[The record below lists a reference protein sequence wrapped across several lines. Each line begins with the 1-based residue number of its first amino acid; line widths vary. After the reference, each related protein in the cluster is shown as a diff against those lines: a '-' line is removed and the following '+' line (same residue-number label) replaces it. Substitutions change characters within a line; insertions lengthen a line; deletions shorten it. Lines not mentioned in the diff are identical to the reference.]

1 MNRKKSIKKLIMQQ
15 FVFFAA
21 LMMLSLVLIQ
31 VAYTTS
37 MNTIASHY
45 QLPYDIPYR
54 DIPAMPRLIVTIVMA
69 GALVL
74 IVISFCI
81 MTQLFGKRIG
91 KKIQMPVEHIVEGL
105 HRVTNGD
112 FDRPLCFETETEFS
126 EMRDAFNQMATM
138 LSQAKQARVSMEE
151 ERMQLFSNIA
161 HDLKTPITVI
171 SGYAGALENG
181 LVAGSEK
188 QQAYYNAIKVKS
200 GQINHLVDQL
210 LTYSKMGSIGYRLH
224 RTKVDISELVRA
236 CCASLFGIMEERKI
250 VLELAIAESPVY
262 GVVDSA
268 ELVRAVDNL
277 LTNSIRHT
285 PPGSLLLVR
294 LSEADSTITLEIAD
308 SGPPIPVDIQKTLFE
323 PFVSG
328 SRARTAG
335 SGTGL
340 GLAIVQ
346 AVAKQ
351 HDGMVCIKAHERP
364 YTKMFVFQIPA
375 GIER

>member
-1 MNRKKSIKKLIMQQ
+1 MKRKKSIKKLIMQQ

-21 LMMLSLVLIQ
+21 LMMLSLTFIQ
-31 VAYTTS
+31 VAYITS
-37 MNTIASHY
+37 MDAIASYY
-45 QLPYDIPYR
+45 QLPYDIPYS
-54 DIPAMPRLIVTIVMA
+54 DIPATPKLIVTMVMA

-74 IVISFCI
+74 IVISFCVI
-81 MTQLFGKRIG
+81 TQLFGKRIG
-91 KKIQMPVEHIVEGL
+91 KKIQTPVEHIVKGL
-105 HRVTNGD
+105 RRVTKEE
-112 FDRPLCFETETEFS
+112 FDYPLCFETETEFS

-138 LSQAKQARVSMEE
+138 LSQVKQARVSMEE

-161 HDLKTPITVI
+161 HDLKTPITII
-171 SGYAGALENG
+171 SAYAGALENG
-181 LVAGSEK
+181 LVVDDEK
-188 QQAYYNAIKVKS
+188 QQEYYNAIKVKS

-236 CCASLFGIMEERKI
+236 CCASLFGVMEERQI
-250 VLELAIAESPVY
+250 ALELVMAETPVY

-277 LTNSIRHT
+277 LTNSIQHT
-285 PPGSLLLVR
+285 PLGSLLLVR
-294 LSEADSTITLEIAD
+294 LSEDDNNITLEIAD
-308 SGPPIPVDIQKTLFE
+308 NGPPIPENIQKTLFE

-328 SRARTAG
+328 SCARTAG

-346 AVAKQ
+346 KIAKQ
-351 HDGMVCIKAHERP
+351 HDGLVCIKEHERP
-364 YTKMFVFQIPA
+364 YTKMFVLRIPA
-375 GIER
+375 GV